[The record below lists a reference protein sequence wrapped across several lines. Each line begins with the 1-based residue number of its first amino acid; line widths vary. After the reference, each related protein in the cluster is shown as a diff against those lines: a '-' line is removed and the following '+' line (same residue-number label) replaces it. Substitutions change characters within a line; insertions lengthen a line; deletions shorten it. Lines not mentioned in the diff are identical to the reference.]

1 MFKIARTTLA
11 AHPMRPLPADGDDAH
26 DLSRFTVSESWTG
39 DLANGIIRL
48 GECATLLHGLDG
60 PECGLL
66 NMTRCYD
73 AHDRALVLDLF
84 EQAATASSSFCYSTT
99 IISEREY
106 RQPVF
111 CIAETTGL
119 DGGVAGSICGVF
131 MFPRFR
137 LAPALPS
144 IAYA

>member
-11 AHPMRPLPADGDDAH
+11 APSIQHPPSGGDDA
-26 DLSRFTVSESWTG
+26 DNVSRFTVSESWTG

-48 GECATLLHGLDG
+48 GDRATVLHGLDG

-73 AHDRALVLDLF
+73 AHDRAHVLDLF
-84 EQAATASSSFCYSTT
+84 EQAATVSSTFCYSTT
-99 IISEREY
+99 IISDDEY

-111 CIAETTGL
+111 CIAETKGVE
-119 DGGVAGSICGVF
+119 GGVAGSICGVF

-137 LAPALPS
+137 LAPTLPA

>member
-11 AHPMRPLPADGDDAH
+11 AHPMQHLPTDDDDADG
-26 DLSRFTVSESWTG
+26 LSRFTVSESWTG

-73 AHDRALVLDLF
+73 PHDRALVLDLF
-84 EQAATASSSFCYSTT
+84 EQAATASSTFCYSTT
-99 IISEREY
+99 IVSGREY

-119 DGGVAGSICGVF
+119 DGGAAGSICGVF

-137 LAPALPS
+137 LRPALEAS
-144 IAYA
+144 IYA

>member
-1 MFKIARTTLA
+1 
-11 AHPMRPLPADGDDAH
+11 MRHLQADGDDAH

-48 GECATLLHGLDG
+48 GGCATALHGLDG

-73 AHDRALVLDLF
+73 PHDRALVLDLF
-84 EQAATASSSFCYSTT
+84 EQAATTSSTFCYSTT
-99 IISEREY
+99 IVSEREY

-111 CIAETTGL
+111 CIAETKGL
-119 DGGVAGSICGVF
+119 EGGAAGSICGVF

-137 LAPALPS
+137 LTPALEVG
-144 IAYA
+144 IYA

>member
-1 MFKIARTTLA
+1 MQ
-11 AHPMRPLPADGDDAH
+11 HLPTDDDDADG
-26 DLSRFTVSESWTG
+26 LSRFTVSESWTG

-73 AHDRALVLDLF
+73 PHDRALVLDLF
-84 EQAATASSSFCYSTT
+84 EQAATASSTFCYSTT
-99 IISEREY
+99 IVSGREY

-119 DGGVAGSICGVF
+119 DGGAAGSICGVF

-137 LAPALPS
+137 LRPALEAS
-144 IAYA
+144 IYA